1 MNFLRCVKA
10 EVARVPIVEMPQA
23 EYDRRRKAIDAA
35 DDEMVLRSIARLE
48 LSEAA
53 PREEHESWIYG
64 THLVP
69 LMACV
74 VESSGP
80 VLELGC
86 GRWSTPVLR
95 AYCLAAKREFVSVD
109 SNRNWADKIGKPL
122 GMEIK
127 FPYLDALAKKEWSVV
142 LVDHDPWFVRVNDAM
157 RFRSAEFVLVHDSQF
172 LDIAPQ
178 LAACLKDWKFHHE
191 YTAVSPSTMIL
202 SNSRRIPIT

>member
-35 DDEMVLRSIARLE
+35 DDEMVLRSIARRE

-53 PREEHESWIYG
+53 PRDEHESWIYG

-122 GMEIK
+122 GNENRVPASGGVGETRM
-127 FPYLDALAKKEWSVV
+127 
-142 LVDHDPWFVRVNDAM
+142 VR
-157 RFRSAEFVLVHDSQF
+157 RLGGS
-172 LDIAPQ
+172 
-178 LAACLKDWKFHHE
+178 
-191 YTAVSPSTMIL
+191 
-202 SNSRRIPIT
+202 

>member
-1 MNFLRCVKA
+1 
-10 EVARVPIVEMPQA
+10 
-23 EYDRRRKAIDAA
+23 
-35 DDEMVLRSIARLE
+35 
-48 LSEAA
+48 
-53 PREEHESWIYG
+53 
-64 THLVP
+64 
-69 LMACV
+69 
-74 VESSGP
+74 
-80 VLELGC
+80 
-86 GRWSTPVLR
+86 
-95 AYCLAAKREFVSVD
+95 
-109 SNRNWADKIGKPL
+109 
-122 GMEIK
+122 MEIK

>member
-1 MNFLRCVKA
+1 MN
-10 EVARVPIVEMPQA
+10 ARVPITEVAQA
-23 EYDRRRKAIDAA
+23 EYQRRQKAIDAA

-74 VESSGP
+74 VETSGP

-109 SNRNWADKIGKPL
+109 SNRKWADRIGKPL
-122 GMEIK
+122 GMTIG
-127 FPYLDALAKKEWSVV
+127 FPRLEELARREWSVV
-142 LVDHDPWFVRVNDAM
+142 LVDHDPWFVRVYDAN
-157 RFRSAEFVLVHDSQF
+157 RFSKSEFVLVHDSQF
-172 LDIAPQ
+172 EDIAPQ
-178 LAACLKDWKFHHE
+178 LAQSLPNWQHHYE
-191 YTAVSPSTMIL
+191 YTGASPNTMIL
-202 SNSRRIPIT
+202 SNTRRIPVI